1 MPPTTLHALKP
12 FLARAEKGNPS
23 FEVVPISHSL
33 SSIPDLTV
41 EKTKEAAP
49 AEICRAAVVAV
60 VDRVFVEN
68 EVRRTTRRRDARQ
81 RRKLAGGEVILKL
94 P

>member
-33 SSIPDLTV
+33 SSIPDLTM
-41 EKTKEAAP
+41 EKTLLLKF
-49 AEICRAAVVAV
+49 VVRQWSRSSIACSSRMRC
-60 VDRVFVEN
+60 DG
-68 EVRRTTRRRDARQ
+68 RRDARQ
-81 RRKLAGGEVILKL
+81 RRKFAGGEVILKL

>member
-1 MPPTTLHALKP
+1 M
-12 FLARAEKGNPS
+12 
-23 FEVVPISHSL
+23 
-33 SSIPDLTV
+33 

-68 EVRRTTRRRDARQ
+68 EVRRTTRRRDASQ
-81 RRKLAGGEVILKL
+81 RRKLAGREVILKL